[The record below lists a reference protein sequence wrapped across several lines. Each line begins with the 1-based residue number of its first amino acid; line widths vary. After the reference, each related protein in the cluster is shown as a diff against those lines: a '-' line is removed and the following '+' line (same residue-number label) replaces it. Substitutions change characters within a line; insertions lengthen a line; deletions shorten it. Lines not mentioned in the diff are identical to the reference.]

1 MPPYAGT
8 AIRLKKEGSMLNTP
22 EEKLEHLFDEF
33 VWAWY
38 LTCLPTDRRKR
49 RAVLPPPLVHDL
61 LTSRRI
67 AELILTRYDE
77 AFASKRIDLR
87 SLAHQYRDSRKYAAR
102 DMSHSLSRFTLCGGD
117 VTQIKNELFQ
127 FQLRALLLPQSIEAM
142 QEELRHQ
149 VSWMYA
155 YFTPSERVFLDEIA
169 VWHTEQEASAL
180 SGEPPRNA

>member
-1 MPPYAGT
+1 M
-8 AIRLKKEGSMLNTP
+8 LKTP

-38 LTCLPTDRRKR
+38 LTCLPTDRRKW
-49 RAVLPPPLVHDL
+49 RAEFPPPLVHTL

-87 SLAHQYRDSRKYAAR
+87 SRAHQYRDSRKYGVR
-102 DMSHSLSRFTLCGGD
+102 DRNHDLSHCSLYGGD
-117 VTQIKNELFQ
+117 ITQIKNELFQ
-127 FQLRALLLPQSIEAM
+127 FQLRALLLPQTIEAM
-142 QEELRHQ
+142 QNDLRNQ

-155 YFTPSERVFLDEIA
+155 TFTPSERVFLDEIA
-169 VWHTEQEASAL
+169 VWHAEQEASAHTMHA
-180 SGEPPRNA
+180 SNDAARHA